1 MFSGVVCSLIPPAVL
16 PSWGLLRNVTSG
28 WFLEADQLRGK
39 INFLSAA
46 LCVWALRYRELSMKS
61 VTSRKK
67 HFRLPPPPKLPTAKS
82 RKRRGGVA
90 VGVGF
95 ASRLSNISGGIIG
108 LFMRNVSWFISGWIS
123 FAFPS
128 STLTKKLHKSTA
140 PLCQHFASSKFI
152 RADSR
157 QNWDISRTYHRSP

>member
-1 MFSGVVCSLIPPAVL
+1 MFSGVVCSLILQAVL
-16 PSWGLLRNVTSG
+16 PSWGLLRNGTSG
-28 WFLEADQLRGK
+28 SFLEADQLRGK

-46 LCVWALRYRELSMKS
+46 LCVWAPRYRELLMKS

-67 HFRLPPPPKLPTAKS
+67 HFRLPPPKLPTAKS

-90 VGVGF
+90 VGVGL

-123 FAFPS
+123 FAFPLS
-128 STLTKKLHKSTA
+128 MLTKKLHKSAA
-140 PLCQHFASSKFI
+140 PSCQHFASSKFI
-152 RADSR
+152 GADTR
-157 QNWDISRTYHRSP
+157 QNRDISRTYDRCW